1 MKFSLTLEIYRVT
14 FDLCEII
21 HFSTIIYFMFKGTK
35 LKYHVMSANNGT
47 TDYFILGNNN
57 NDFMICIFVFFNL

>member
-1 MKFSLTLEIYRVT
+1 
-14 FDLCEII
+14 
-21 HFSTIIYFMFKGTK
+21 MFKGTK

-57 NDFMICIFVFFNL
+57 NDFRICIFVLYNL